1 MKVGIITFH
10 WAANYGAILQ
20 AYSLVEYL
28 RNQYCANVEIIDY
41 CPSNLALS
49 YKNAIK
55 HIRPNVV
62 WAKIREVQKN
72 KIVSPFR
79 RQLPLSK
86 RYYSNQELI
95 CSDMTYDI
103 ILTGSDQIW
112 NPSFLLHGERRIT
125 PAYYL
130 DFADEFVKKIA
141 ISASFGCYELPKECN
156 KIVIPLLQQFSG
168 LSVRENT
175 GKEILHSLGFESVT
189 VTADP
194 TALTSSERYLKMCN
208 PERLVAEG
216 GISKFILR
224 KQPMSTKRLV
234 RKIVQIYSKKRAAN
248 IDFLSVPD
256 WLASIRDSKLVITN
270 SFHCV
275 MMCLKL
281 HTPFAVVLE
290 KGTRKGMNDRFFT
303 LLKTFQLTDRI
314 VENDCDIKKLSE
326 TIDFEKVDI
335 LMKEYSSTLESFI
348 ARHLGE
354 VDRIP

>member
-41 CPSNLALS
+41 CPSNLELS

-62 WAKIREVQKN
+62 WDKIREVQKN

-112 NPSFLLHGERRIT
+112 NPWFLLRGEKKIT
-125 PAYYL
+125 PAYFL
-130 DFADEFVKKIA
+130 DFAGDSVKKIS
-141 ISASFGCYELPKECN
+141 ISASFGCSTLPVNCYD
-156 KIVIPLLQQFSG
+156 IVKPLLERFDDI
-168 LSVRENT
+168 SVRESS
-175 GKEILHSLGFESVT
+175 GIDILRSLSIDGGT

-194 TALTSSERYLKMCN
+194 TALLSRMEYLAMCDSAPSPMIGRVTKM
-208 PERLVAEG
+208 
-216 GISKFILR
+216 ILR
-224 KQPMSTKRLV
+224 RQSKEK
-234 RKIVQIYSKKRAAN
+234 KKRISQICAN
-248 IDFLSVPD
+248 LSENRAYD
-256 WLASIRDSKLVITN
+256 LDCLSMSEWLTAIRDSAIVVTN

-281 HTPFAVVLE
+281 HTPFVVILE
-290 KGTRKGMNDRFFT
+290 KGSGEGMNDRFFT
-303 LLKTFQLTDRI
+303 LLSKFNLRDRI
-314 VENDCDIKKLSE
+314 LANPDDVKKLSN
-326 TIDFEKVDI
+326 IDFEKVDVCMEEYAQT
-335 LMKEYSSTLESFI
+335 LKEYLERNIS
-348 ARHLGE
+348 L
-354 VDRIP
+354 